1 MRRTFVEEDHDLL
14 EGLHEVNVVV
24 AVLLDLDQEADLRL
38 ALGGEGL
45 KQGAVLLWERG
56 EHVCLIMGGFCYF
69 FFMFTKKMQIIL
81 FNIEMVVIQ
90 SIVFSSLKTIISTL
104 TLFVTEKRLH
114 FPLEKNTKC

>member
-56 EHVCLIMGGFCYF
+56 QYVCLIMGLFLLRFFLCLQKKNANYF
-69 FFMFTKKMQIIL
+69 VQY
-81 FNIEMVVIQ
+81 
-90 SIVFSSLKTIISTL
+90 
-104 TLFVTEKRLH
+104 
-114 FPLEKNTKC
+114 